1 MIKKWSFLL
10 ILFFISSTIKSQ
22 SFNTDSIS
30 VNSIINGSL
39 LIPSNTKKIPLA
51 IIIQGSGP
59 TDRDGNQTN
68 LKNNSLKFLAEGL
81 NKNNIATFRY
91 DKRLVKLI
99 LEGNFNESDIDFN
112 DFISD
117 SKAVSNYFKND
128 NRFSEIIIIGHSQG
142 SLVGM
147 ITAQEKHITKF
158 ISIGGAGQEI
168 DDVIV
173 NQLEKQ
179 SPALKDNARQ
189 SFDDLRVN
197 GVSQNYSTQ
206 LAAIFRPSLQNF
218 MFSWMQYNPQIEIAK
233 LTIPV
238 LIINGDKDIQVQVSE
253 AELLKN
259 ASPTS
264 QLEIIPL
271 MNHIFKEIKGEY
283 LENIQSYNKEN
294 LPVMPVLIETVSD
307 FILNN

>member
-1 MIKKWSFLL
+1 MIKKWSFLVFL
-10 ILFFISSTIKSQ
+10 ILSTSHIKSQ
-22 SFNTDSIS
+22 SFITDSIRINS
-30 VNSIINGSL
+30 VINGIL
-39 LIPSNTKKIPLA
+39 LIPTNTNKIPLA

-59 TDRDGNQTN
+59 TDRDGNQPN
-68 LKNNSLKFLAEGL
+68 LKNNSLKFLAEGIY
-81 NKNNIATFRY
+81 KNNIATFRY

-112 DFISD
+112 DFIND
-117 SKAVSNYFKND
+117 SKVVSNYFKND

-147 ITAQEKHITKF
+147 ITAQENHITKF
-158 ISIGGAGQEI
+158 ISIAGAGQEI

-197 GVSQNYSTQ
+197 GVSQNYSAQ
-206 LAAIFRPSLQNF
+206 LATIFRPSLQNF

-233 LTIPV
+233 LSIPV

-259 ASPTS
+259 AAPTS

-283 LENIQSYNKEN
+283 LENIQSYNKED

>member
-1 MIKKWSFLL
+1 MIKKWCVLL
-10 ILFFISSTIKSQ
+10 VLIFITSQIKSQ
-22 SFNTDSIS
+22 SFKTDSIS
-30 VNSIINGSL
+30 INSIINGTL
-39 LIPSNTKKIPLA
+39 LIPSQKKKTPLA

-59 TDRDGNQTN
+59 TDRDGNQSN
-68 LKNNSLKFLAEGL
+68 LKNNSLKFLVEGL
-81 NKNNIATFRY
+81 YKNNIATFRY

-99 LEGNFNESDIDFN
+99 IEGKFNESDIDFN
-112 DFISD
+112 DFIDD

-147 ITAQEKHITKF
+147 IAAQENHISKY
-158 ISIGGAGQEI
+158 ISIAGAGQEI

-197 GVSQNYSTQ
+197 GVSQNYSPQ
-206 LAAIFRPSLQNF
+206 LATIFRPSLQNF
-218 MFSWMQYNPQIEIAK
+218 MFSWMQYNPQTEIAK
-233 LTIPV
+233 LSIPV

-259 ASPTS
+259 ATPTS
-264 QLEIIPL
+264 HLEIIPL
-271 MNHIFKEIKGEY
+271 MNHILKEIKGEY
-283 LENIQSYNKEN
+283 LENIQSYNKED
-294 LPVMPVLIETVSD
+294 LPVMPILIETVSD

>member
-1 MIKKWSFLL
+1 MIKKWCFLVIL
-10 ILFFISSTIKSQ
+10 IFSTSHIKSQ
-22 SFNTDSIS
+22 SFITDSIRINS
-30 VNSIINGSL
+30 VINGTL
-39 LIPSNTKKIPLA
+39 LIPSNTNKIPLA

-59 TDRDGNQTN
+59 TDRDGNQSN
-68 LKNNSLKFLAEGL
+68 LKNNSLKLLAEGL
-81 NKNNIATFRY
+81 YKNNIATFRY

-99 LEGNFNESDIDFN
+99 LEGKFNESDIDFN
-112 DFISD
+112 DFIDD

-147 ITAQEKHITKF
+147 VTAQENHISKF
-158 ISIGGAGQEI
+158 ISIAGAGQEI

-179 SPALKDNARQ
+179 SPVLKDNARQ

-197 GVSQNYSTQ
+197 GISQNYSAQ
-206 LAAIFRPSLQNF
+206 LATIFRPSLQNF
-218 MFSWMQYNPQIEIAK
+218 MYSWMHYNPQIEIAK
-233 LTIPV
+233 LSIPV
-238 LIINGDKDIQVQVSE
+238 LIINGDKDIQVHVSE

-259 ASPTS
+259 AVPTS
-264 QLEIIPL
+264 RLEIIPL

-283 LENIQSYNKEN
+283 LENIQSYNKED
-294 LPVMPVLIETVSD
+294 LPVMPILIETVSD

>member
-1 MIKKWSFLL
+1 MMKKWCFLL
-10 ILFFISSTIKSQ
+10 VLVFISSHIKSQ
-22 SFNTDSIS
+22 SFNTDDISI
-30 VNSIINGSL
+30 NSIINGTL

-59 TDRDGNQTN
+59 TDRDGNQSN

-81 NKNNIATFRY
+81 YKNNIATFRY

-99 LEGNFNESDIDFN
+99 LEGKFNESDIDFN
-112 DFISD
+112 DFIDD

-147 ITAQEKHITKF
+147 ITAQENHISKY
-158 ISIGGAGQEI
+158 ISIAGAGQEI

-197 GVSQNYSTQ
+197 GVSQNYSAQ
-206 LAAIFRPSLQNF
+206 LASIFRPSLQNF
-218 MFSWMQYNPQIEIAK
+218 MFSWMQYNPQTEIAK
-233 LTIPV
+233 LIIPV
-238 LIINGDKDIQVQVSE
+238 LIINGDKDIQVQVPE

-264 QLEIIPL
+264 HLEIIPL
-271 MNHIFKEIKGEY
+271 MNHIFKEIKGDY
-283 LENIQSYNKEN
+283 LENIQSYNKED
-294 LPVMPVLIETVSD
+294 LPVMPILIETVSD